1 MKRLATC
8 ENLLRL
14 APPAGPKRK
23 KTVRAA
29 LTGLPPMDGRSILL
43 RFLPALS
50 AHRGRLLSGEEGGT
64 PVHAGTF
71 LRKREI
77 VLETELL
84 DRPAELRRILA
95 HELFHF
101 AWRRLG
107 NGARRAFESMLDA
120 EIERRDP
127 GELGWSAEWRKL
139 ALTPRD
145 RRRRTRRWR
154 EYLCESFCDT
164 AAWVYGDK
172 RRRAEVTLAV
182 EFREI
187 RRDWFREGGEARTF
201 SI

>member
-1 MKRLATC
+1 VRTALA
-8 ENLLRL
+8 
-14 APPAGPKRK
+14 
-23 KTVRAA
+23 
-29 LTGLPPMDGRSILL
+29 GLPPMDGRPILL

-50 AHRGRLLSGEEGGT
+50 ARRGRLLSGEEGGT

-71 LRKREI
+71 LRRREI

-84 DRPAELRRILA
+84 EHPSELRRILT

-101 AWRRLG
+101 AWLRLD
-107 NGARRAFESMLDA
+107 NGSRRAFESILDG
-120 EIERRDP
+120 EVKRGDP

-154 EYLCESFCDT
+154 EYVCESFCDT

-172 RRRAEVTLAV
+172 RRRAEVTLAAQ
-182 EFREI
+182 FRAT
-187 RRDWFREGGEARTF
+187 RLDWFREDGEARTF